1 MHRTDSEKNTT
12 SERVR
17 LLVRRKLNYAKP
29 NMGISYSLVAYK
41 NTRKKNSTLIH
52 PIYVD
57 IYSDIL
63 LNSIATNVIASF
75 LFPSI
80 EFCSDISRLKEKCNI
95 IEQ

>member
-1 MHRTDSEKNTT
+1 MRNRIWVFFIHWLHIK
-12 SERVR
+12 
-17 LLVRRKLNYAKP
+17 
-29 NMGISYSLVAYK
+29 
-41 NTRKKNSTLIH
+41 TREKNSTLIH